1 MVRLVALLCLLA
13 VSCSPLPD
21 IERGMNGLR
30 GKPVD
35 AAVAKLGRPQ
45 SQGVIRDETVYVWST
60 SYSDVG
66 IIPTYASGTVGNT
79 TATGAAYTIGPTGS
93 TGCTL
98 RVFAKA
104 EVVTGWD
111 VDGEQRACRRY
122 AEDLR

>member
-1 MVRLVALLCLLA
+1 MRRLALLALCC
-13 VSCSPLPD
+13 VTSCSPLPD
-21 IERGMNGLR
+21 IERGMNALN

-45 SQGVIRDETVYVWST
+45 GQQSLRDEVAYIWTT
-60 SYSDVG
+60 SYEAVG
-66 IIPTYASGTVGNT
+66 ITPTYTSGAIGSAPVRGAS
-79 TATGAAYTIGPTGS
+79 YTIGSAGS

-104 EVVTGWD
+104 DVITGWD

-122 AEDLR
+122 SDALR